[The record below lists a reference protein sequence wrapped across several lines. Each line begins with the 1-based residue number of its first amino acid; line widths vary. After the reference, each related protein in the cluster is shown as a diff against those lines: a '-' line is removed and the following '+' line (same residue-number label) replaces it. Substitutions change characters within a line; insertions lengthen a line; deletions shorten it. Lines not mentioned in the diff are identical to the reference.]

1 MLIES
6 SFESAAPPERVWA
19 TLLDVERV
27 APCMPGAQLTEVV
40 DERTW
45 KGKVTIKIGP
55 VSLSYSGTV
64 VLQERDEAVHRVVLA
79 AKGTEARGKGTASA
93 NVSSTVSP
101 REGGGTTVAIEMDLT
116 ITGAAAQYGRGMIT
130 DVSQRLTREF
140 ANCLEQLFVVP
151 EVPEEGAEAAPSGEP
166 GASAAPAAPPV
177 APREV
182 GGIRLGVWALSRA
195 LLRGLERLLAKV
207 TGSRGQKPAP

>member
-6 SFESAAPPERVWA
+6 SFESSAPPERVWM

-64 VLQERDEAVHRVVLA
+64 VLEERDEAVHRVVLG

-93 NVSSTVSP
+93 NVTSTVSP
-101 REGGGTTVAIEMDLT
+101 REGGGTTVAIQMDLT
-116 ITGAAAQYGRGMIT
+116 ITGAAAQYGRGMIA

-140 ANCLEQLFVVP
+140 ANCLEQLFVVTELPEEAGAPPSGAP
-151 EVPEEGAEAAPSGEP
+151 EVA
-166 GASAAPAAPPV
+166 AAPPPPI

-182 GGIRLGVWALSRA
+182 GGIRLGIWALSRA
-195 LLRGLERLLAKV
+195 LLRGLQRLLGAI
-207 TGSRGQKPAP
+207 TGSRGQKPTP